1 MDSTSLLAL
10 FRSEVRDEVEPYLWS
25 DIEVLSYIDDAQ
37 KMFCRLTNGIAD
49 SVSSMTSIDIY
60 GGDTFAEYNERI
72 LSIVRAY
79 RESDKQPLTII
90 NDDELEGN
98 ESILT
103 ESPGRTRILVVGM
116 DASNLRL
123 IPEVGD
129 DDTLHLSVR
138 RLPLADITEADQSI
152 EIHAKHHRHLLLWV
166 KHLAHSKMDAET
178 FDSAKASEFETA
190 FIKYCT
196 SAESEEGKRSHRR
209 RTVRFC
215 QL

>member
-10 FRSEVRDEVEPYLWS
+10 FRSEVRDEVEHYLWS
-25 DIEVLSYIDDAQ
+25 DTEVLGYIDDAQ
-37 KMFCRLTNGIAD
+37 KMFCRLTNGIMD
-49 SVSSMTSIDIY
+49 SVSALTSIEVTT
-60 GGDTFAEYNERI
+60 GDTFVAYSDKI
-72 LSIVRAY
+72 LSIVRGY
-79 RESDKQPLTII
+79 REIDKQPLTII

-123 IPEVGD
+123 IPEADD

-138 RLPLADITEADQSI
+138 RLPLNNISAVDQAL
-152 EIHAKHHRHLLLWV
+152 EIQEKHHRHLLLWV
-166 KHLAHSKMDAET
+166 KSLAHSKMDAET
-178 FDSAKASEFETA
+178 FNSAKASEFEDA
-190 FIKYCT
+190 FRKYCT